1 MKVASIAMLIGL
13 DNGRSR
19 VVGLTRKIRALCYFV
34 CSGMTLVGGEMK
46 SFFLSWGRTPNPT
59 QKSGGLILTI
69 TTSVQCERLHVTRRQ
84 RRQPLPALHD
94 DAHPINSRETYQ

>member
-1 MKVASIAMLIGL
+1 MKVASIAMLRGL

-46 SFFLSWGRTPNPT
+46 SFFELREHPQPHSKERGSHTYHNN
-59 QKSGGLILTI
+59 
-69 TTSVQCERLHVTRRQ
+69 QC
-84 RRQPLPALHD
+84 AM
-94 DAHPINSRETYQ
+94 

>member
-1 MKVASIAMLIGL
+1 MKVASIAMLRGL

-46 SFFLSWGRTPNPT
+46 SFF
-59 QKSGGLILTI
+59 
-69 TTSVQCERLHVTRRQ
+69 
-84 RRQPLPALHD
+84 
-94 DAHPINSRETYQ
+94 